1 MIGVMTQSFRPL
13 PQHKSETR
21 EIGTGRIVAWLLL
34 AGLAIVPRLWI
45 AGFWIFS
52 RTIGEAF
59 SSWIIPAVGLVILPW
74 TTLMYAWM
82 WSINSDGVHGWEWGV
97 VAFSFLLDLIVW
109 AGGRRSLRW

>member
-1 MIGVMTQSFRPL
+1 MIAAMTRSFRPL
-13 PQHKSETR
+13 PQHESEAR

-34 AGLAIVPRLWI
+34 AGLALVPRLWI
-45 AGFWIFS
+45 VGFWIFS
-52 RTIGEAF
+52 RTIGDAF
-59 SSWIIPAVGLVILPW
+59 SSWIVPAIGIVILPW

-82 WSINSDGVHGWEWGV
+82 WSIDSDGVHGWEWGV